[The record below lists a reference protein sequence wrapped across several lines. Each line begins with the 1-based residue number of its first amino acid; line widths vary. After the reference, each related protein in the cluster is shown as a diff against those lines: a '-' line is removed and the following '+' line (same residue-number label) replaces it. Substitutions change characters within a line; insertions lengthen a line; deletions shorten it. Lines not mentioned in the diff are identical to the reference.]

1 MKFIVAALSSLAL
14 IGSVSA
20 FRGEATFFAPGLG
33 ACGQRNTGNDLI
45 VALNSAQYG
54 NGGNCNKNISQLCV
68 LPLFVV
74 ISRANDVGV
83 NPDKGK
89 SVTVKVVDKCP
100 GCGINGIDL
109 SPAAF
114 DRLEKRSVGRI
125 QVDWN
130 FV

>member
-54 NGGNCNKNISQLCV
+54 NGGNCNKNI
-68 LPLFVV
+68 
-74 ISRANDVGV
+74 RV
-83 NPDKGK
+83 NYKGK